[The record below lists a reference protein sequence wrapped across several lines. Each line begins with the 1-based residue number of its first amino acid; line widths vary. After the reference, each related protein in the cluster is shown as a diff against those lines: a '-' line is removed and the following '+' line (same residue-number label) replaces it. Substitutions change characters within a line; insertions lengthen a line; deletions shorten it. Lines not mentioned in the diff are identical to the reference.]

1 MYVYK
6 GTYDTRRTIRRSIN
20 DIFSSK
26 SDINGCSWSS
36 IGIGSFFSH
45 PTATISEITRG
56 GML

>member
-6 GTYDTRRTIRRSIN
+6 YDIRRTIRRSIN

-26 SDINGCSWSS
+26 SEINGYSWSS

-45 PTATISEITRG
+45 PIATISEITRG
-56 GML
+56 EML